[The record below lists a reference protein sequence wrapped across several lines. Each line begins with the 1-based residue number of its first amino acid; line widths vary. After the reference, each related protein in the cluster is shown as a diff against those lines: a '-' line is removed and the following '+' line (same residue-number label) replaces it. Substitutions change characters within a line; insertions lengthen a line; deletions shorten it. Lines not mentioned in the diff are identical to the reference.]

1 MRYIDEKVIDAKK
14 NTEILEELIKEYEH
28 FMLSCAAKTSGHY
41 IDKSDDEWSV
51 ALLAFYEAVQ
61 SYEIDKGRFLIY
73 ARMLIR
79 SRLIDYFRAQN
90 RHFGQVSL
98 ELVQEV

>member
-61 SYEIDKGRFLIY
+61 SYEIDKADSDLCQD
-73 ARMLIR
+73 ADR
-79 SRLIDYFRAQN
+79 SRLMII
-90 RHFGQVSL
+90 S
-98 ELVQEV
+98 ELK